1 MRGAGPASV
10 GERDIEKNKGGAP
23 KEQFLVP
30 QEKDKIIDGEITN
43 A

>member
-10 GERDIEKNKGGAP
+10 GERDIEKNKGDVP
-23 KEQFLVP
+23 REQFLVP
-30 QEKDKIIDGEITN
+30 QERDKKADEEITN